1 MKLSRA
7 SSYALHALA
16 FMAQQKEH
24 GKPMASHN
32 IARARSIPERVLLK
46 SLKPLAAA
54 RVLFS
59 VRGPNGGYRLA
70 KSPEKITMLEI
81 IEAVDGP
88 IHGQMQFAEE
98 TNKHLNHKLDAI
110 CSKGAEA
117 IRSQLEKVTLAE
129 LASTK
134 K

>member
-16 FMAQQKEH
+16 FMAQQKDH
-24 GKPMASHN
+24 AKPIESHS
-32 IARARSIPERVLLK
+32 IAAARSIPERVLLK
-46 SLKPLAAA
+46 SLKPLASA
-54 RVLFS
+54 RILFS

-70 KSPEKITMLEI
+70 KTPEKISMLEI

-88 IHGQMQFAEE
+88 IRGQMPFAEE
-98 TNKHLNHKLDAI
+98 TNKQLNHKLDAI
-110 CSKGAEA
+110 CTKSADA
-117 IRSQLEKVTLAE
+117 LRTNLDKVSLAE
-129 LASTK
+129 LASAK